1 MELKEQ
7 IRGELVKQKEE
18 KLQKEKEI
26 NSKLTEVTLYMVPD
40 MPNQKNPMT
49 SNLRQY
55 LTDNGVKYNE
65 KDITIHPEIKSIVQ
79 IPAQVVGVVNGNYI
93 VHGRDFQNPQ
103 QLVGQLRFLASPD
116 YVAPS
121 NSDEVLTQSIKNLN
135 HTIRTQFQ
143 NLMRT
148 LQPMLKVMNDLSK
161 EMEAE
166 KKETKIVD
174 KKGA

>member
-26 NSKLTEVTLYMVPD
+26 NSKLTEVTLYMVPN

-49 SNLRQY
+49 SNLKKY

-65 KDITIHPEIKSIVQ
+65 KNITIHPEIRSIVQ

-103 QLVGQLRFLASPD
+103 QLVGLLRFLASPD

-121 NSDEVLTQSIKNLN
+121 DPNEVLTQSIKNLSN
-135 HTIRTQFQ
+135 NIGKQFQ

-161 EMEAE
+161 EMEEE
-166 KKETKIVD
+166 KKETK
-174 KKGA
+174 KGA